1 MSIATHHPRAYATVT
16 GPTATFVSPGG
27 RREPVTATGDEDIRQ
42 AVLRRATDEARGTGT
57 PVELVTSDDRGT
69 HHLLVGT
76 DGAPAPIATEPPTHI
91 TTDPLDIE
99 RTSTRLNT
107 SHSHA

>member
-42 AVLRRATDEARGTGT
+42 AVLRRATDEARRTGT
-57 PVELVTSDDRGT
+57 PVEPVTSGDRGT

-76 DGAPAPIATEPPTHI
+76 DGALAPIATEPPTHI
-91 TTDPLDIE
+91 TTNQLDIAVVE
-99 RTSTRLNT
+99 VD
-107 SHSHA
+107 APVVDV